1 MEDIGGRFL
10 RLDLGVLDLGVLDLM
25 VDRAGDR
32 LEASASPDKDDT
44 ILDPN

>member
-10 RLDLGVLDLGVLDLM
+10 RLDLGVLDLM